1 MTLELLLQREPSSE
15 KCTIGILWNGEEML
29 CYTLEDVVR
38 EVKIQNQT
46 AIPAGRYQV
55 RMTYSMRFGK
65 IMPQLMDVPNF
76 AGVRIHGGNT
86 DADTEGCILVG
97 MNKAT
102 DKIFN
107 CPPALQKVY
116 GLIAANEMNGGT
128 WLTIKDADK

>member
-1 MTLELLLQREPSSE
+1 MTLELRLQRTPSTDKS
-15 KCTIGILWNGEEML
+15 TIGTLWNGAQML

-38 EVKIQNQT
+38 DVKIPNQT

-76 AGVRIHGGNT
+76 SGVRIHGGNT

-97 MNKAT
+97 MHKDT
-102 DKIFN
+102 DKIFD
-107 CPPALQKVY
+107 CAPAIQKVY
-116 GLIAANEMNGGT
+116 DLIASNETIGGT
-128 WLTIKDADK
+128 WITIS